1 MGGWMQLG
9 LDGMYGMGPARVLRP
24 ADMGE
29 VGGVWV
35 WGWVGLGHVP
45 YCTCMHGADT
55 DHCEW
60 HIQRVLDLC
69 NQTK

>member
-24 ADMGE
+24 AGMGE

-35 WGWVGLGHVP
+35 AGAGWVWDM
-45 YCTCMHGADT
+45 YRTCMHGADT
-55 DHCEW
+55 DHCE
-60 HIQRVLDLC
+60 
-69 NQTK
+69 